1 MTLAPD
7 MDRRA
12 VFFVLAAL
20 TCLALVPVAGNH
32 APVAA
37 AVGGVYLVLAA
48 ASRADHRSRSQG

>member
-1 MTLAPD
+1 

-48 ASRADHRSRSQG
+48 ASWADHRSRSQG